1 MRKIILFGFLTHPG
15 HFTMEQRVEI
25 YMQENKF

>member
-1 MRKIILFGFLTHPG
+1 MRRLIFLGFLTHPG

-25 YMQENKF
+25 MVHEYKF